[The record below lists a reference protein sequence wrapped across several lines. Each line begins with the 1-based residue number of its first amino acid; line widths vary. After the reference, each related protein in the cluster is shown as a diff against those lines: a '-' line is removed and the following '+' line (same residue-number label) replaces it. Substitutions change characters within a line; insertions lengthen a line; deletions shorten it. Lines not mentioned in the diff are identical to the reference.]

1 MKASSGTPLLL
12 AATFLGIVVLA
23 WYVSQKTGLWSSS
36 SGSTGSRGRYA
47 TIVEVR
53 DPIREPGLAYSR
65 LRGRISSMRARLA
78 ERYQRATPNQ
88 RRRVLAAAGDSL
100 LDAINGWIC
109 PYWYGTDW
117 DFNGTTETPQQGKIA
132 CGYFVTTV
140 LRDAGLRLER
150 EWLAQQASETMI
162 KSLVAGE
169 YIRRFSNITLPDFV
183 AKVKQ
188 WGKGVYIVGLDKHTG
203 LLIHTGDDLYFVHST
218 YISPGTVVKERAI
231 ASLALGVSRY
241 RVVGK
246 ISADNALLLRWLQR
260 GEVPSQRI

>member
-1 MKASSGTPLLL
+1 MKTSSGTPLLL

-23 WYVSQKTGLWSSS
+23 WYVSQKAGLWSSS
-36 SGSTGSRGRYA
+36 SSGGRGRYA
-47 TIVEVR
+47 RIVEVR
-53 DPIREPGLAYSR
+53 DPIREPGLSYSR
-65 LRGRISSMRARLA
+65 LRGRISNMRSRLA
-78 ERYQRATPNQ
+78 ERYQRATPNE

-162 KSLVAGE
+162 KSLVGGE
-169 YIRRFSNITLPDFV
+169 YIRRFSKATLPDFV
-183 AKVKQ
+183 AAVKQ

-231 ASLALGVSRY
+231 ESLALGVSRY

-246 ISADNALLLRWLQR
+246 ISADKGALLRWIRNEETSTRQM
-260 GEVPSQRI
+260 